1 MNIRPKVFFA
11 LCAVIL
17 FSGVACGAPRVD
29 RTVALTFDDGPHGER
44 TLELL
49 RVLSDENVKASFF
62 VVGKQAA
69 FNRQVLRRIRDGGHT
84 VANHSNSHP
93 NLTELPPDEAC
104 GEYLACSAI
113 IRDTLGTEVR
123 FCRPPGGRTN
133 ASVEEAGRR
142 AELMTVYWT
151 VNSRDYTGL
160 SPERI
165 VRRVLGSVRPGGIV
179 LMHDGV
185 DATIRAIPE
194 IVRELRKRGYRFVT
208 LDELFP
214 VPLGARPGSHRR
226 GGIGS

>member
-1 MNIRPKVFFA
+1 
-11 LCAVIL
+11 
-17 FSGVACGAPRVD
+17 
-29 RTVALTFDDGPHGER
+29 
-44 TLELL
+44 
-49 RVLSDENVKASFF
+49 
-62 VVGKQAA
+62 
-69 FNRQVLRRIRDGGHT
+69 
-84 VANHSNSHP
+84 
-93 NLTELPPDEAC
+93 
-104 GEYLACSAI
+104 
-113 IRDTLGTEVR
+113 
-123 FCRPPGGRTN
+123 
-133 ASVEEAGRR
+133 
-142 AELMTVYWT
+142 MTVYWT

-185 DATIRAIPE
+185 DATVRAIPE